1 MPRTRGRPAREK
13 RLSFRLAPEEYE
25 ALKKQAEEDKK
36 DVSAFIRAAFPA
48 LVSEAG
54 RRHKGRVR
62 RPDDESIPHCLA
74 MLTRI
79 HRNVE
84 ALQQWAATYRQ
95 GADAVS
101 IMAHL
106 VAVEREI
113 DRLTAALE
121 HQV

>member
-1 MPRTRGRPAREK
+1 MPRTRGLAAREK

-25 ALKKQAEEDKK
+25 ALKKEATETKM

-48 LVSEAG
+48 LLSEA
-54 RRHKGRVR
+54 RRRQKGRVR
-62 RPDDESIPHCLA
+62 RPADEGIQDCLA

-84 ALQQWAATYRQ
+84 ALQAWVRAYRQ

-113 DRLTAALE
+113 DRLTTALE
-121 HQV
+121 HRV